1 MGKSYNVHYVIDS
14 DDDVQYAGSGGGH
27 SIYLPWKRVLSVRLQ
42 CDSTSAH
49 NNMSLLSAQSVA
61 GYVQCY
67 DSTSLEYALQF
78 EGLLPPSTIA
88 SYSYNN
94 NNIRLGRISQLG
106 T

>member
-1 MGKSYNVHYVIDS
+1 
-14 DDDVQYAGSGGGH
+14 
-27 SIYLPWKRVLSVRLQ
+27 
-42 CDSTSAH
+42 
-49 NNMSLLSAQSVA
+49 MSLLSAQSVA